1 MQPAGRPATS
11 TSCADHPPGPWLHL
25 RHLGL
30 GVFERIWQRIEHEGL
45 IIEDGRDI
53 RDMTDDEIMDW
64 VVEQQH
70 EARTDRPATPAVPD
84 DPADDYLITLARTW
98 DAALVT
104 GDRHLLDLPGMPV
117 IMRPATFL
125 RLLA

>member
-1 MQPAGRPATS
+1 MACGTLLSELAKVTLRPHLAKRI
-11 TSCADHPPGPWLHL
+11 PP
-25 RHLGL
+25 
-30 GVFERIWQRIEHEGL
+30 
-45 IIEDGRDI
+45 
-53 RDMTDDEIMDW
+53 DDRNEMLDFM
-64 VVEQQH
+64 VN
-70 EARTDRPATPAVPD
+70 RTRFVPDRPATPAVPD